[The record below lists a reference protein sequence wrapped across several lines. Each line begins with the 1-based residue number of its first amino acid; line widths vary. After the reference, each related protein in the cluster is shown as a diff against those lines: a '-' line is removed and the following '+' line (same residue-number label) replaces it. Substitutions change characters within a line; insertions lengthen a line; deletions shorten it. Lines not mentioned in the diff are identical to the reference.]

1 MSDLSLRPRSAA
13 ELIDAAFRMYRQYF
27 SGFITLSALVYL
39 PAFALGVI
47 VGRLTPMI
55 EDMQPGPTIGLFV
68 ALFLMGCWYA
78 IMEAAL
84 SIAASERY
92 LGSEIDPGRAF
103 RGALSRAG
111 SLIPAKLWTWFV
123 MFWGFFFFI
132 IPGIYFFA
140 RYFAIPQTLLFEP
153 GGVGRALERSRQLA
167 KGEKWKAIKSLGM
180 IWLIFLA
187 VSMGVGLTL
196 APDPGTSPSIL
207 SQLVSSVVS
216 IIAYPL
222 VPITATLLYYDVR
235 IRREGFDI
243 EMMSAGLESAAP
255 VAGAARG

>member
-39 PAFALGVI
+39 PAFVLGVI

-55 EDMQPGPTIGLFV
+55 EDLQTGPTLAMFG

-84 SIAASERY
+84 CIAASDRY
-92 LGSEIDPGRAF
+92 LGSEIEPGRAL
-103 RGALSRAG
+103 RDALSRAG
-111 SLIPAKLWTWFV
+111 SLIAAKLWTWFV

-132 IPGIYFFA
+132 IPGVYFFA
-140 RYFAIPQTLLFEP
+140 RYFAIPQAMLFERT
-153 GGVGRALERSRQLA
+153 GVGGGLDRSRQLA
-167 KGEKWKAIKSLGM
+167 KGEKWKVIRSLGM

-187 VSMGVGLTL
+187 ISMGVGLTL
-196 APDPGTSPSIL
+196 APEPGTSPSIL
-207 SQLVSSVVS
+207 SQLISSIVS

-235 IRREGFDI
+235 IRREGLDV
-243 EMMSAGLESAAP
+243 EMMTAGLEGATP